1 MRSGG
6 TKCDYIKTKKKTR
19 GFNFR
24 RSVSREE
31 SGPCGCQRLG
41 GKSVNHG
48 TQPTSPELQLRLFEC
63 SLNWNT
69 VDVRERSMT
78 LLGGP
83 VRTPSRC
90 FVFNKY
96 KTPPNSSESHQ
107 QVPQDR
113 AFTQTRS
120 QIRTFSVVC
129 GKDNVVIILKTY
141 PFHAVKACFWY
152 YLGSLQQRF
161 KLDLK

>member
-1 MRSGG
+1 MVPSAITSKPR
-6 TKCDYIKTKKKTR
+6 KKL
-19 GFNFR
+19 GDSISEEVYHAR
-24 RSVSREE
+24 RVALVVVRDWEGRVLIMAHSPHLLSCSFGCLSVLWTEIQSMSE
-31 SGPCGCQRLG
+31 
-41 GKSVNHG
+41 K
-48 TQPTSPELQLRLFEC
+48 
-63 SLNWNT
+63 
-69 VDVRERSMT
+69 RSMT

-129 GKDNVVIILKTY
+129 GKDNVVIILNDY